1 MPVNEVNYYDLSANT
16 AYKCDTMLPS
26 KLQCPSR
33 AVVAIV
39 PNTDI
44 EPSRTTANHSHLCRH
59 HFSLERALN
68 EREGVKYIFH
78 DSTGKV
84 ASDVDKEYKP
94 AQK

>member
-1 MPVNEVNYYDLSANT
+1 MNEVHFYDLSANT
-16 AYKCDTMLPS
+16 AYKCDTMLPN
-26 KLQCPSR
+26 KTQCPTR

-44 EPSRTTANHSHLCRH
+44 EPSRATANHSHMCRH
-59 HFSLERALN
+59 HFSLERAMN

-78 DSTGKV
+78 DEKGEA

-94 AQK
+94 PQK